1 MLKHALLKR
10 PKALIEKLA
19 RGSKPPKS
27 RPDPVSLPAL
37 LQRVRSHG
45 DRGARRWARE
55 MSIRNTSLSRK
66 QFARRW
72 KRNRMARES
81 RRRNRAA

>member
-19 RGSKPPKS
+19 RGSKAPKP

-45 DRGARRWARE
+45 DRSARRWAR
-55 MSIRNTSLSRK
+55 SVSVQNSALSRK

-81 RRRNRAA
+81 RRRNRA